1 MGSNELK
8 KTLGVSAALS
18 TVVGSVIGA
27 GVFFKPQAVYTLTG
41 GAPGLG
47 ILAWLIAG
55 IITITAGLTAAE
67 VSVAIPKNWWN
78 DGIYKRNLWRKIR
91 FFNWMD
97 ANCIILS
104 RDDGSIRCYIW
115 RTSISTNW

>member
-67 VSVAIPKNWWN
+67 VSVAIPKT
-78 DGIYKRNLWRKIR
+78 GGMMVYIKEIYGEKLGFR
-91 FFNWMD
+91 
-97 ANCIILS
+97 
-104 RDDGSIRCYIW
+104 
-115 RTSISTNW
+115 

>member
-41 GAPGLG
+41 GAIYNLVAVTLGNIVGGALFMGLG
-47 ILAWLIAG
+47 TYILGKEKL
-55 IITITAGLTAAE
+55 
-67 VSVAIPKNWWN
+67 N
-78 DGIYKRNLWRKIR
+78 
-91 FFNWMD
+91 
-97 ANCIILS
+97 
-104 RDDGSIRCYIW
+104 
-115 RTSISTNW
+115 